1 MDRNDANVSFV
12 YMASLRK
19 IKSEIQL
26 QAKVVLVFIA
36 IVLIILAIQEL
47 VLK

>member
-1 MDRNDANVSFV
+1 MDKNDRDVSCV
-12 YMASLRK
+12 YMAGLKK

-47 VLK
+47 ILK